1 MRKYITIILASICV
15 LSLIGCGESS
25 SSTFKA
31 IILEITDN
39 SYLVEPVE
47 GSNELRSAD
56 QIMVAMK
63 NLDPSLEPEVGDV
76 IKIKYRGTIME
87 TYPAQIGDVISIK
100 VVKEAETGESIK
112 TDETEIACM
121 LDRDEFWENTTEFAF
136 YDFDENIYKTSDEEK
151 LDMIQQIFCKMSYVE
166 IENPWVEGWYQFGI
180 QTNETEY
187 SLGIASDIISFD
199 GKFYKVT
206 DSVGME
212 ISSLLKENRND
223 EEVIVY
229 NEKEYRKS
237 ELCDATLQWLELS
250 EQERMLSS
258 YFPPEFRI
266 FEETWG
272 INLTAENI
280 TSTSATIKCVQS
292 GGEPTGELHTGSW
305 FIIENWTQ
313 ENGWKEMPYVVEGD
327 IAWTEEAWMITT
339 DDVCEW
345 DINWEYLY
353 GAIPEGKYRI
363 GKEIMDFRGPGD
375 FDKAIYYAE
384 FIITK

>member
-15 LSLIGCGESS
+15 LSIIGCGESS

-121 LDRDEFWENTTEFAF
+121 LDRDEFWDNTTEFAF

-206 DSVGME
+206 DSVEKE
-212 ISSLLKENRND
+212 ISSLLRN
-223 EEVIVY
+223 
-229 NEKEYRKS
+229 K
-237 ELCDATLQWLELS
+237 
-250 EQERMLSS
+250 
-258 YFPPEFRI
+258 
-266 FEETWG
+266 
-272 INLTAENI
+272 
-280 TSTSATIKCVQS
+280 
-292 GGEPTGELHTGSW
+292 
-305 FIIENWTQ
+305 
-313 ENGWKEMPYVVEGD
+313 
-327 IAWTEEAWMITT
+327 
-339 DDVCEW
+339 
-345 DINWEYLY
+345 
-353 GAIPEGKYRI
+353 
-363 GKEIMDFRGPGD
+363 
-375 FDKAIYYAE
+375 
-384 FIITK
+384 

>member
-15 LSLIGCGESS
+15 LSIIGCGESS

-121 LDRDEFWENTTEFAF
+121 LDRDEFWDNTTEFAF

-206 DSVGME
+206 DSVEME

-305 FIIENWTQ
+305 FIIENWTE

-339 DDVCEW
+339 DDVYEW

>member
-121 LDRDEFWENTTEFAF
+121 LDRDEFWDNTTEFAF

-305 FIIENWTQ
+305 FIIENWTE

-339 DDVCEW
+339 DDVYEW

>member
-121 LDRDEFWENTTEFAF
+121 LDRDEFWDNTTEFAF

-305 FIIENWTQ
+305 FIIENWTE

-339 DDVCEW
+339 DDVYEW

-375 FDKAIYYAE
+375 FDKAIYFAE
-384 FIITK
+384 FEIME

>member
-121 LDRDEFWENTTEFAF
+121 LDRDEFWDNTTEFAF

-305 FIIENWTQ
+305 FIIENWTE

-339 DDVCEW
+339 DDICEW

>member
-15 LSLIGCGESS
+15 LSIIGCGESS

-121 LDRDEFWENTTEFAF
+121 LDRDEFWDNTTEFAF

-206 DSVGME
+206 HSVGME

-229 NEKEYRKS
+229 NEKEYKKS

-305 FIIENWTQ
+305 FIIENWTE